1 MAGARPHA
9 TLVVLRHGES
19 EGNARGTFAGWRDV
33 PLTARGREQAIAAAA
48 AVAALAPHLDAVFT
62 SALARAV
69 ATADL
74 LLPLLPGTIA
84 GAERQVR
91 WRLNERHCG
100 ALQGR
105 DKDACKREFGREV
118 IRALRSEWH
127 ARPPLAAAGGPDDP
141 RLDARYRAADAD
153 AVADADADAGL
164 PLGESFADV
173 AARIAPVW
181 RDDLAPRLRAGQN
194 VLVVGHGMS
203 LRVLLCQLEGT
214 PAATLPPWIL
224 GNARPRCYRLDRELR
239 VLELASSG
247 EDAGSSDE

>member
-1 MAGARPHA
+1 MASKTEVVAGARPHA

-33 PLTARGREQAIAAAA
+33 PLTARGREQAVAAAA

-74 LLPLLPGTIA
+74 LLPLLPDA
-84 GAERQVR
+84 GAERHVR

-105 DKDACKREFGREV
+105 DKDACKREFGRDA
-118 IRALRSEWH
+118 IRALRREWH

-141 RLDARYRAADAD
+141 RLDARYRDAG
-153 AVADADADAGL
+153 AGL

-181 RDDLAPRLRAGQN
+181 RDDLAPRLRAGQS

-203 LRVLLCQLEGT
+203 LRVLLCPLEAA

-247 EDAGSSDE
+247 EDASSNDE